1 MKLAQLFES
10 PKDEIKLQEIAQA
23 VVRYVQDKVAQ
34 GIQEQY
40 VELKL
45 SDLPK
50 GTLGHLYSRLR
61 AVEIAVLFRS
71 AGNIGGE
78 YSQWGRSIRMY
89 TRLVADHQTGS
100 TKLGD
105 PNQLQSDL
113 IHELR
118 HALDHSLRKRLKF
131 DDRQE
136 YLQRPHEINAR
147 FSEVQA
153 ELVNALKQS
162 IANGKTMTLR
172 EFINHFEGIAVKYK
186 LIQIFD
192 QDDQVINAFA
202 DFVENGVFGRPVGTA
217 VSKIGANS
225 INNRPD
231 NADIGAFG
239 DKRYRSLI
247 RRLSTLYYHIVESE
261 TKKAPR

>member
-10 PKDEIKLQEIAQA
+10 PKDEIKLQEIARA
-23 VVRYVQDKVAQ
+23 VVKYVQDKVTE
-34 GIQEQY
+34 GVQERY

-45 SDLPK
+45 SELPK

-61 AVEIAVLFRS
+61 AVNVVVFFRDGGS
-71 AGNIGGE
+71 VGGE
-78 YSQWGRSIRMY
+78 YRQWGRSIWMY
-89 TRLVADHQTGS
+89 NQLAQDHQTGGM
-100 TKLGD
+100 KLD
-105 PNQLQSDL
+105 NPSQLQSNL

-118 HALDHSLRKRLKF
+118 HALDDSLRKRLDF
-131 DDRQE
+131 DRRQE

-162 IANGKTMTLR
+162 IASGKTMTLR

-186 LIQIFD
+186 LIQIFN
-192 QDDQVINAFA
+192 QDDQVIAAFV
-202 DFVENGVFGRPVGTA
+202 DFVEKGVFGRPVGTA

-225 INNRPD
+225 VNNRPD
-231 NADIGAFG
+231 DADIGTFS

-247 RRLSTLYYHIVESE
+247 RRLSTLYYHVVESE